1 MNNRSVS
8 SIGKR
13 LARRLIDSLDE
24 QIDESGLPKLKLYE
38 RAGVSRNKLSRA
50 VERGNVDL
58 AGFVDLIVAA
68 GLDPLA
74 FINAYGR
81 LEE

>member
-1 MNNRSVS
+1 MNNRRVS

-13 LARRLIDSLDE
+13 LARRLIDGLDE

-58 AGFVDLIVAA
+58 VGFVDLIVAA